1 MIKQPLAIPRAL
13 VAELAAYERAVVLI
27 LGRRADLEEAEVMRQ
42 VQRLAEASPH
52 SCRQWAERCLTLAQ
66 KGEPMPWEVRPD
78 LFA

>member
-1 MIKQPLAIPRAL
+1 MIERALTLPRAL
-13 VAELAAYERAVVLI
+13 AAELVAYEKAVVLI
-27 LGRRADLEEAEVMRQ
+27 RAYRADLEEAEVMRQ

-66 KGEPMPWEVRPD
+66 KGEPMPWETRPD